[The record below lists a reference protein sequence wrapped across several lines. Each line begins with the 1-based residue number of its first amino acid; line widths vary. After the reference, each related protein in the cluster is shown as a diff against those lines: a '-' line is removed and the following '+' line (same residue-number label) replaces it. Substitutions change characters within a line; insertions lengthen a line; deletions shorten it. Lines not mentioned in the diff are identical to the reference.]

1 MLKLL
6 RWKQQKSMGNKM
18 RKKMTNLKL
27 ECELAQLKL
36 KLNAFAFLS
45 LSLVKSGTYLVDL

>member
-6 RWKQQKSMGNKM
+6 RWKQKKSMGKKM